1 MMHLGWYGKKYQYRG
16 TTKNKM
22 IMMHSNEKKGTLVY
36 TSEQKKR
43 KKSKEQKQPYV
54 RKKRDL
60 IHDEI
65 LGEFSRY
72 GMRVR
77 WRMM

>member
-1 MMHLGWYGKKYQYRG
+1 
-16 TTKNKM
+16 
-22 IMMHSNEKKGTLVY
+22 MMHSNEKKGTLVY

-77 WRMM
+77 